1 MFSPAALHA
10 EPASLQA
17 LCRELEGLSELSRS
31 VGPWR
36 SGGFGKLADAGLLAG
51 FIPADCDGTA
61 AAEPAIVE
69 ALAAVAAVC
78 LTTALALTQWASAC
92 RIIAGGSAELRRQF
106 LPPLAAGRTC
116 TTIGIAQLSTSR
128 RHLGKP
134 ALEAIPQK
142 SGDWLLEG
150 TCPWVTGA
158 AESDTIVTGAI
169 AADGQQ
175 LFCIVDTR
183 APGLSIAP
191 PMHMLALSGSHTSA
205 VTFNG
210 VRPQA
215 VILSEATAGVRT
227 GGLATTAL
235 ALGATER
242 SLTILAGEAA
252 LRPELAPI
260 VAALQTEAED
270 VAKVLSQAAQYG
282 IDAASRDAL
291 RARANSLVMRAG
303 QAALTATKGAG
314 FVVGHPAGE
323 AVREALF
330 FLVWSCPQAVAAAG
344 LCELAGMAPAD

>member
-10 EPASLQA
+10 EPASLRA
-17 LCRELEGLSELSRS
+17 LCHDLETLSGLSRS

-36 SGGFGKLADAGLLAG
+36 SGAFAKLADAGLLAG
-51 FIPADCDGTA
+51 FIPADCAGTA
-61 AAEPAIVE
+61 AAEPAILE
-69 ALAAVAAVC
+69 ALTAVAAAC

-92 RIIAGGSAELRRQF
+92 RIIAGGSAALRQEL
-106 LPPLAAGRTC
+106 LPPLAEGRAF
-116 TTIGIAQLSTSR
+116 TTVGIAQLSTSR
-128 RHLGKP
+128 RHLAKP
-134 ALEAIPQK
+134 ALEAIPQE

-158 AESDTIVTGAI
+158 AESDTIVTGAV
-169 AADGQQ
+169 AADGRQ
-175 LFCIVDTR
+175 LFCIVNTK
-183 APGLSIAP
+183 AAGLTIAP

-205 VTFNG
+205 VTFRG

-215 VILSEATAGVRT
+215 VIPPEANAGVRT

-242 SLTILAGEAA
+242 SLAILAGEAA
-252 LRPELAPI
+252 LRSDLAPI
-260 VAALQTEAED
+260 AAALRTEAED
-270 VAKVLSQAAQYG
+270 VAAVLSQAAEHG
-282 IDAASRDAL
+282 IDAACRDAL

-314 FVVGHPAGE
+314 FVVGHPAGQ
-323 AVREALF
+323 AVSEALF

-344 LCELAGMAPAD
+344 LCELAGLAPAD